1 MTFYTLKFIQNNQD
15 ANKTVWYI
23 LMIIA
28 TIAMVLFAVLYLRN
42 RFTTRYRDLGI
53 IALLFLL
60 LFVGTRYEKYVQTN
74 AQKSQS
80 VQIVPFIKS
89 VAKDFNVKNSDVM
102 VNSTTLQDGIIVR
115 IKPNKEDYQ
124 LNLNTDNNS
133 YTLKRAHVI
142 DHRVIVKN

>member
-124 LNLNTDNNS
+124 LNLNT
-133 YTLKRAHVI
+133 
-142 DHRVIVKN
+142 

>member
-142 DHRVIVKN
+142 DHRVIVKD

>member
-42 RFTTRYRDLGI
+42 RFTTRYHDLGI

>member
-102 VNSTTLQDGIIVR
+102 VNSTTLQDGIIVALC
-115 IKPNKEDYQ
+115 Q
-124 LNLNTDNNS
+124 
-133 YTLKRAHVI
+133 
-142 DHRVIVKN
+142 